1 MGRYSTKSKDICLM
15 KIKILC
21 LGRLNKDEENELCK
35 RYENRLKS
43 LKNSGIT
50 NFSIEQISK
59 KELENIIKKKKEK
72 KIIFLSENGQDL
84 STVNLYKKLK
94 KLINS
99 SIKETL
105 FIIGEPEG
113 FKNSLNKENFEE
125 ICLSKLTF
133 THSLARVLLTE
144 QIYRCATIMINHPY
158 HRE

>member
-1 MGRYSTKSKDICLM
+1 M

-35 RYENRLKS
+35 RYESRLKS
-43 LKNSGIT
+43 LKSSGIT
-50 NFSIEQISK
+50 NFAIEHISK
-59 KELENIIKKKKEK
+59 KELINIIKNKKEK

-84 STVNLYKKLK
+84 NTENFSKKLK

-99 SIKETL
+99 TIKETL

-113 FKNSLNKENFEE
+113 FTNSLNKESFEE

-133 THSLARVLLTE
+133 THSLARVILTE
-144 QIYRCATIMINHPY
+144 QIYRCATIMLNHPY
-158 HRE
+158 HRQ

>member
-1 MGRYSTKSKDICLM
+1 VGRYYSESKNICLM

-35 RYENRLKS
+35 RYEGRLKG

-50 NFSIEQISK
+50 SFAIEHISK
-59 KELENIIKKKKEK
+59 KELENVIKSKKEK
-72 KIIFLSENGQDL
+72 KIIFLSENGQNFN
-84 STVNLYKKLK
+84 TENFCKKLK
-94 KLINS
+94 KLIS
-99 SIKETL
+99 SSTKETL

-113 FKNSLNKENFEE
+113 FKKNLNKDSFEE

-133 THSLARVLLTE
+133 THSLTRVILTE

-158 HRE
+158 HRQ